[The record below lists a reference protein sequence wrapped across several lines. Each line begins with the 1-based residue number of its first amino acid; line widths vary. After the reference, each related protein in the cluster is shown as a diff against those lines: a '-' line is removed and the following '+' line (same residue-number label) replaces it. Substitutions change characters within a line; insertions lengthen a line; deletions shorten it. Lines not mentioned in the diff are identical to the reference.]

1 MGSSLPF
8 FTVLV
13 RLVSERL
20 AVSRALSPG
29 DGLSCPLIEG
39 AFSAAVPIRVG
50 SMIHSVQKRQILC
63 RQMLQWSEKSS
74 EY

>member
-13 RLVSERL
+13 RLVSERF

-50 SMIHSVQKRQILC
+50 SMIHSVQKTPDFMPTNAPMVGKEL
-63 RQMLQWSEKSS
+63 
-74 EY
+74 